1 MTSTLPIS
9 SASIPLDQLD
19 QLDQP
24 DVVSG
29 SDRLEA
35 LYLKISGM
43 SCAGCANSV
52 GQLLRRIP
60 GVDLAD
66 VNFAAEQARVIFDPD
81 QVGEQDLIEAVAQ
94 GGFGAA
100 PLQESQSQD
109 PETETE
115 AQIQAAW
122 RRFWLAAIPAGILMG
137 VMVVCMVLGLPH
149 NQHHRLLT
157 LALAFPVV
165 FVAGWPTHRASWG
178 ALRRGS
184 ATMDVLIS
192 LSTVPTYLVGFLGIS
207 EVTVFVEVAAM
218 VMAFHL
224 LSRYLE
230 RRARGRA
237 SQAIRHLIGMQVRQ
251 AHLQRPHD
259 LQDQDPQDQDP
270 DSPGAELIFDIIDV
284 PIEVIQPGDRVLVRP
299 GERIPSDGIVMGGQ
313 SAVDESMA
321 TGESMPIPKQ
331 AGAEVIGGSL
341 NQSGAL
347 LVEVTRT
354 GADTFLAQMVR
365 LIQEAQ
371 GSKVPIQTLA
381 DRVTS
386 YFVPGVVLLAGLTF
400 GTWYLQAQRLQPW
413 LAGIDRILPWV
424 RSDLSPLS
432 LAAFNMIA
440 VLVVACPCALGLA
453 TPIALMVGSG
463 RGAEQGILLRRGEAI
478 QTLKSVRVI
487 VFDKTGTL
495 TQGRPQVMAVVTDPH
510 PDPYQDPATLAPA
523 TWDPR
528 QQELLRMAAAVEQGS
543 EHPLGRAIVA
553 AAQGLAIPAAA
564 EIKATP
570 GQGIQGLVTDQ
581 TGSPVQLW
589 VGNRAFLQDHNL
601 DLSPWLAA
609 LDHSEAQGQT
619 VVGVAKNAQIMGL
632 IALADALKPEA
643 QAVVAQLQQRGWDPI
658 MLTGDSP
665 RVAQAIADQV
675 GIKTVCAQVLPAE
688 KVARIRELQS
698 QGKGVAMVGDG
709 LNDAPA
715 LTIADVGIAIGTG
728 TELAIEAADLALVS
742 GDLRGVLRAI
752 DLSERTFTKI
762 RQNLAW
768 AYGYNLLAIPLAA
781 TGLLH
786 PIMAEMA
793 MALSSLTVI
802 WNSLQLRQ
810 GDPSSSTS
818 NPRSKAFQK
827 ILGLEG
833 GS

>member
-1 MTSTLPIS
+1 MTTPATLS
-9 SASIPLDQLD
+9 SPDLFNQDPLAS
-19 QLDQP
+19 P
-24 DVVSG
+24 DDEAVVT
-29 SDRLEA
+29 A

-43 SCAGCANSV
+43 SCAGCASSV
-52 GQLLRRIP
+52 GHLLQRIP

-66 VNFAAEQARVIFDPD
+66 VNFAAEQARVIFHPQ
-81 QVGEQDLIEAVAQ
+81 QVSPPDLIAAVEQ

-100 PLQESQSQD
+100 PLAEAQTED
-109 PETETE
+109 PEAETE

-122 RRFWLAAIPAGILMG
+122 RRFWLAAIPAGILMT
-137 VMVVCMVLGLPH
+137 VMLVCMVLGLPH

-165 FVAGWPTHRASWG
+165 FIAGWPTHRASWA

-184 ATMDVLIS
+184 PNMDVLIS
-192 LSTVPTYLVGFLGIS
+192 LSTLPTYLVGFLGIA

-237 SQAIRHLIGMQVRQ
+237 SQAIRHLIGMQARQ
-251 AHLQRPHD
+251 AHLQRVRD
-259 LQDQDPQDQDP
+259 VDAGSEATAP
-270 DSPGAELIFDIIDV
+270 DSNTMIDIIDV
-284 PIEVIQPGDRVLVRP
+284 PIEVIQVGDRVLVRP
-299 GERIPSDGIVMGGQ
+299 GERIPCDGLVVEGH

-321 TGESMPIPKQ
+321 TGESMPMAKQ
-331 AGAEVIGGSL
+331 AGSQVIGGSL
-341 NQSGAL
+341 NQAGAL
-347 LVEVTRT
+347 VVEVTRT

-386 YFVPGVVLLAGLTF
+386 YFVPSVVVLALLTL
-400 GTWYLQAQRLQPW
+400 GIWYFESAALQPW
-413 LAGIDRILPWV
+413 LTEIASVLPWV

-478 QTLKSVRVI
+478 QTLKSVQAI
-487 VFDKTGTL
+487 VLDKTGTL
-495 TQGRPQVMAVVTDPH
+495 TQGKPQVTAIIADPQVEPTPAVLGSP
-510 PDPYQDPATLAPA
+510 PK
-523 TWDPR
+523 WDLE
-528 QQELLRMAAAVEQGS
+528 QQALLIWAAAVEQGS
-543 EHPLGRAIVA
+543 EHPLGQAIFHC
-553 AAQGLAIPAAA
+553 AQRQALPIPTPTD
-564 EIKATP
+564 IMATP
-570 GQGIQGLVTDQ
+570 GQGIQGWMAGQL
-581 TGSPVQLW
+581 PVDGPPPQPQRIL
-589 VGNRAFLQDHNL
+589 VGNPAFLLEHDL
-601 DLSPWLAA
+601 DLSPWLPA
-609 LDHSEAQGQT
+609 LDVLESQGQT
-619 VVGVAKNAQIMGL
+619 VVGVAVARQVLGL
-632 IALADALKPEA
+632 IALADTLKPEA
-643 QAVVAQLQQRGWDPI
+643 ASVVAQLKRRGLDPI

-665 RVAQAIADQV
+665 RVAAAIAAQV
-675 GIKTVCAQVLPAE
+675 GIQQVFAQVLPAD
-688 KVARIRELQS
+688 KVQRIRDLQA
-698 QGKGVAMVGDG
+698 QGQVVAMVGDG

-715 LTIADVGIAIGTG
+715 LTLADVGIAIGTG

-742 GDLRGVLRAI
+742 GDLQGLIRAL
-752 DLSERTFTKI
+752 DLSQRTFAKI

-786 PIMAEMA
+786 PIMAEIA

-802 WNSLQLRQ
+802 WNSLQLRRI
-810 GDPSSSTS
+810 PLAS
-818 NPRSKAFQK
+818 
-827 ILGLEG
+827 EG
-833 GS
+833 NGPEENS

>member
-9 SASIPLDQLD
+9 STSVQSDVQPDQFD
-19 QLDQP
+19 P
-24 DVVSG
+24 SDVVSG
-29 SDRLEA
+29 SDRPEA

-66 VNFAAEQARVIFDPD
+66 VNFAAEQARVIFHPQ

-109 PETETE
+109 PEAETE
-115 AQIQAAW
+115 AQIKAAW

-165 FVAGWPTHRASWG
+165 FVAGWPTHRASWS

-251 AHLQRPHD
+251 AHLQRS
-259 LQDQDPQDQDP
+259 QDPQVPQDP
-270 DSPGAELIFDIIDV
+270 QGLDPKADNPELIFDIIDV

-299 GERIPSDGIVMGGQ
+299 GERIPSDGTVIEGR

-331 AGAEVIGGSL
+331 VGAEVIGGSL

-347 LVEVTRT
+347 LVQVTRT
-354 GADTFLAQMVR
+354 GGDTFLAQMVR

-371 GSKVPIQTLA
+371 GSQVPIQTLA

-400 GTWYLQAQRLQPW
+400 GIWYLEGQTLQPW

-463 RGAEQGILLRRGEAI
+463 CGAEQGILLRRGEAI
-478 QTLKSVRVI
+478 QTLKSVQVI

-495 TQGRPQVMAVVTDPH
+495 TQGRPQVTAVVTDPH
-510 PDPYQDPATLAPA
+510 PDPHQDPAISANSE
-523 TWDPR
+523 WDPP
-528 QQELLRMAAAVEQGS
+528 QQELLRLAAAVEQGS

-553 AAQGLAIPAAA
+553 AAQGLAIPTAA
-564 EIKATP
+564 EIKAIP

-581 TGSPVQLW
+581 TGAAAQLW
-589 VGNRAFLQDHNL
+589 VGNRAFLLENNVN
-601 DLSPWLAA
+601 LSPWLAA

-619 VVGVAKNAQIMGL
+619 VVGVAQDTQIMGL
-632 IALADALKPEA
+632 IALADTLKPEA
-643 QAVVAQLQQRGWDPI
+643 PAVVAQLQQRGWDPI
-658 MLTGDSP
+658 MVTGDSP

-675 GIKTVCAQVLPAE
+675 GIKTVFAQVLPAE

-698 QGKGVAMVGDG
+698 QGQGVAMVGDG
-709 LNDAPA
+709 LNDGPA
-715 LTIADVGIAIGTG
+715 LTQADVGIAIGTG

-742 GDLRGVLRAI
+742 GDLRGVLKAI

-810 GDPSSSTS
+810 GDPS
-818 NPRSKAFQK
+818 
-827 ILGLEG
+827 
-833 GS
+833 

>member
-9 SASIPLDQLD
+9 SAPVPSDQFD
-19 QLDQP
+19 QSEG
-24 DVVSG
+24 VSD
-29 SDRLEA
+29 SDPPEA

-66 VNFAAEQARVIFDPD
+66 VNFAAEQARVIFHPG
-81 QVGEQDLIEAVAQ
+81 QVGEQELIKAVVQ
-94 GGFGAA
+94 GGFGAV
-100 PLQESQSQD
+100 PLQQSQSQD
-109 PETETE
+109 PGAETE

-137 VMVVCMVLGLPH
+137 VMGVCMGLGLPH

-165 FVAGWPTHRASWG
+165 FVAGWPTHRASWS

-237 SQAIRHLIGMQVRQ
+237 SQAIRHLIGLQVRQ
-251 AHLQRPHD
+251 AHLQRP
-259 LQDQDPQDQDP
+259 QDPQAQDQIGDNP
-270 DSPGAELIFDIIDV
+270 ELSFDIIDV

-299 GERIPSDGIVMGGQ
+299 GERIPSDGTVIEGR

-331 AGAEVIGGSL
+331 AGADVIGGSL
-341 NQSGAL
+341 NQSGVL

-400 GTWYLQAQRLQPW
+400 GIWYLEAQALQPW
-413 LAGIDRILPWV
+413 LASIGRILPWV

-463 RGAEQGILLRRGEAI
+463 CGAEQGILLRRGEAI
-478 QTLKSVRVI
+478 QILKSVQAI

-495 TQGRPQVMAVVTDPH
+495 TQGRPQVTAVVTDPH
-510 PDPYQDPATLAPA
+510 PDPHPDPATLPHSG
-523 TWDPR
+523 WDPR

-553 AAQGLAIPAAA
+553 AAQGLSIPTAV

-570 GQGIQGLVTDQ
+570 GQGIQGLVMDQ
-581 TGSPVQLW
+581 AGSLASVW
-589 VGNRAFLQDHNL
+589 MGNRAFLLDREV
-601 DLSPWLAA
+601 DLSPWLES
-609 LDHSEAQGQT
+609 LDQAEAQGQT
-619 VVGVAKNAQIMGL
+619 VVGVAKAAQIMGL

-658 MLTGDSP
+658 MVTGDSP

-675 GIKTVCAQVLPAE
+675 GIKTVFAQVLPAE

-698 QGKGVAMVGDG
+698 QGQGVAMVGDG

-742 GDLRGVLRAI
+742 GDLRGVLKAI
-752 DLSERTFTKI
+752 DLSERTFRKI

-810 GDPSSSTS
+810 GDPSQTA
-818 NPRSKAFQK
+818 PKP
-827 ILGLEG
+827 
-833 GS
+833 

>member
-1 MTSTLPIS
+1 MTTPATLSSPDLVNQDP
-9 SASIPLDQLD
+9 SAS
-19 QLDQP
+19 P
-24 DVVSG
+24 DDEAVVA
-29 SDRLEA
+29 A

-43 SCAGCANSV
+43 SCAGCASSV
-52 GQLLRRIP
+52 GNLLQRIP

-66 VNFAAEQARVIFDPD
+66 VNFAAEQARVIFHPQ
-81 QVGEQDLIEAVAQ
+81 QVSPPDLIAAVQQ

-100 PLQESQSQD
+100 PLAEAQTED
-109 PETETE
+109 PEAETE

-122 RRFWLAAIPAGILMG
+122 RRFWLAAIPAGILMT
-137 VMVVCMVLGLPH
+137 VMLVCMVLGLPH

-165 FVAGWPTHRASWG
+165 FIAGWPTHRASG
-178 ALRRGS
+178 AALRRGS
-184 ATMDVLIS
+184 PNMDVLIS
-192 LSTVPTYLVGFLGIS
+192 LSTLPTYLVGFLGIA

-237 SQAIRHLIGMQVRQ
+237 SQAIRHLIGMQARQ
-251 AHLQRPHD
+251 AHLQRVRDVSAGSESTH
-259 LQDQDPQDQDP
+259 P
-270 DSPGAELIFDIIDV
+270 DSDAKTDIIDV
-284 PIEVIQPGDRVLVRP
+284 PIEVIQVGDRVLVRP
-299 GERIPSDGIVMGGQ
+299 GERIPCDGRVVEGH

-321 TGESMPIPKQ
+321 TGESMPMAKQ
-331 AGAEVIGGSL
+331 AGSEVIGGSL
-341 NQSGAL
+341 NQAGAL
-347 LVEVTRT
+347 VVEVTRT

-386 YFVPGVVLLAGLTF
+386 YFVPSVVVLALLTL
-400 GTWYLQAQRLQPW
+400 GIWYVESAALQPW
-413 LAGIDRILPWV
+413 LTEIASVLPWV

-478 QTLKSVRVI
+478 QTLKSVQAI
-487 VFDKTGTL
+487 VLDKTGTL
-495 TQGRPQVMAVVTDPH
+495 TQGKPQVTAIVADPQVDLDLENLGS
-510 PDPYQDPATLAPA
+510 PNF
-523 TWDPR
+523 WDR
-528 QQELLRMAAAVEQGS
+528 QQQTLLIWAAAVEQGS
-543 EHPLGRAIVA
+543 EHPLGRAIFQC
-553 AAQGLAIPAAA
+553 AQRQALSIP
-564 EIKATP
+564 IPTDIIATP
-570 GQGIQGLVTDQ
+570 GQGIQGLLTGLDQ
-581 TGSPVQLW
+581 PQPIL
-589 VGNRAFLQDHNL
+589 VGNPAFLLEHDL
-601 DLSPWLAA
+601 DLSPWLPA
-609 LDHSEAQGQT
+609 LDSLESQGQT
-619 VVGVAKNAQIMGL
+619 VVGVAVDRKVLGL
-632 IALADALKPEA
+632 IALADTLKPEA
-643 QAVVAQLQQRGWDPI
+643 ASVVAQLKRRGLDPI

-665 RVAQAIADQV
+665 RVAAAIAAQV
-675 GIKTVCAQVLPAE
+675 GIQQVFAQVLPAD
-688 KVARIRELQS
+688 KVQRIRDLQA
-698 QGKGVAMVGDG
+698 QGQVVAMVGDG

-715 LTIADVGIAIGTG
+715 LTQADVGIAIGTG

-742 GDLRGVLRAI
+742 GDLQGLIRAL
-752 DLSERTFTKI
+752 DLSQHTFAKI

-786 PIMAEMA
+786 PIMAEIA

-802 WNSLQLRQ
+802 WNSLQLRRI
-810 GDPSSSTS
+810 PLASE
-818 NPRSKAFQK
+818 RS
-827 ILGLEG
+827 GPEEN
-833 GS
+833 S